1 MSQGEGGGRPFI
13 EISLD
18 ELEKLSRL
26 NCTVEEIAAFFNVS
40 KRTIEYRM
48 ENDPD
53 FKEMVERGRS
63 NGKLSVRRKQFQH
76 LEENSVPMAI
86 FLGKVLLGQ
95 RETVEQIN
103 DHQPI
108 QIEII
113 NPYDNDGDYTA
124 D

>member
-13 EISLD
+13 EIDLA
-18 ELEKLSRL
+18 ELEKLCRL
-26 NCTVEEIAAFFNVS
+26 NCTVEEVAAFFGVS
-40 KRTIEYRM
+40 KRTIEYRI
-48 ENDPD
+48 ENDPQ
-53 FKEMVERGRS
+53 FKELIEQGRA

-76 LEENSVPMAI
+76 LEDDNVPMAI

-95 RETVEQIN
+95 RETTEQVN
-103 DHQPI
+103 EHQPI

-113 NPYDNDGDYTA
+113 NPYDVGDDSA